1 MRDNFFELGGHSLLA
16 TQMMSR
22 LRKTLQVEVPLR
34 RLLETPTME
43 GLLQV
48 LTELMGGREVL
59 EEVAETYLEIS
70 QLGEEEVKS
79 APKSGSLIGQH
90 ARDSDKTADT
100 HTRLRIKIPA
110 RTGVG

>member
-70 QLGEEEVKS
+70 QLGEEEVKQLLNQE
-79 APKSGSLIGQH
+79 A
-90 ARDSDKTADT
+90 
-100 HTRLRIKIPA
+100 
-110 RTGVG
+110 